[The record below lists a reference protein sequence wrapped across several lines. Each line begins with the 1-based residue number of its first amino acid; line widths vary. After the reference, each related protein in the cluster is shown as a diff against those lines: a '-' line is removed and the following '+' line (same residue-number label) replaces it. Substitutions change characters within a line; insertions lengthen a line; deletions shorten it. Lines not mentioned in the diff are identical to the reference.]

1 MRCRR
6 QISRL
11 IVAAILL
18 AAAGDL
24 AQALDSGRTL
34 TQYVH
39 RIWQTQQGLPE
50 ASIYSIL
57 QTRDGYLWLGT
68 LQGLVRFDGVTF
80 TPIENVYSGA
90 PSGVWIRSMIEDS
103 DGGLWIGTNETGV
116 FRIQNGVTT
125 HYSQKDGLPSDVIQC
140 LVTGK
145 PGEIWICTSNG
156 LARFENGTF
165 EVYRTAQG
173 LSSDIVR
180 AAAYSSDGKLWIGG
194 ESTILNVWNGAQF
207 GSQPLSQMPKDAGV
221 RAMVGSG
228 DTMWIGTPEG
238 LIQRQ
243 GGGER
248 GKERLYTTKDGL
260 SDDWILS
267 LAASRDGSVW
277 IGTRNGFSRW
287 RNGEID
293 SFRPQDGLSQ
303 STVYSVL
310 EDREGSLWAGTKHGL
325 NQFLDGRAV
334 PYTMNEGL
342 PSNDTGPVIQD
353 HDGTIWVGTLGAG
366 LSRFDGRRFS
376 VLTTRNGLASNQ
388 IGALATDAQD
398 NLWVGTDRGLNRL
411 RNGRVEA
418 AFTTAQGLPANDIKS
433 ILSDARGRLWIG
445 TSAGPAMFQEGV
457 FIRPRGLS
465 LNQPV
470 LAMGEDNAGRL
481 YLATA
486 NSVQIFEDGKLRE
499 LLQDNAPIRTVD
511 AFYRDRDGLMWMG
524 MIGGGMRMVADGKIS
539 SFFMRDGLFDNEIY
553 GIAADAQDR
562 LWMACS
568 KGIFSVPRADL
579 LRFAK
584 GDLKRIVSSPYS
596 PTDALRVIECKPGV
610 QPAVSLMNNG
620 DLWFSTIRGLIVLDP
635 NHLLLNVPPPPV
647 VIEDVIVN
655 GEHEVPARVS
665 KLAPGRKNLE
675 FQYTGLSF
683 LAPGRITFRYILD
696 GYDKNWIDAGTR
708 RAAYYTNLP
717 PGSFRFRVTACNI
730 DGVCNDTGSSVSFV
744 LASHLYQRAWFWILV
759 AALVGMSVW
768 LAYQLRIRRLREQFS
783 LILSERNR
791 IARELHDTL
800 IQGLSGI
807 TMEMQALAA
816 RLRSP
821 AERSTLEEIIQDAGT
836 CLRETRRSVAGLRS
850 GTANSGLAMAIENA
864 ARQVTEAKNIRL
876 KLKLEKNSKGFPADV
891 EYNLVRIAQEAVS
904 NSVKHSGARTV
915 EVALDYTDQALHL
928 SVKDDGSGFAENGK
942 TGHYGL
948 IGMKERATHIGAEF
962 ELASTPGKGTL
973 VSVVLPS
980 EQNGHS

>member
-1 MRCRR
+1 M
-6 QISRL
+6 
-11 IVAAILL
+11 
-18 AAAGDL
+18 
-24 AQALDSGRTL
+24 
-34 TQYVH
+34 
-39 RIWQTQQGLPE
+39 
-50 ASIYSIL
+50 
-57 QTRDGYLWLGT
+57 
-68 LQGLVRFDGVTF
+68 GV
-80 TPIENVYSGA
+80 
-90 PSGVWIRSMIEDS
+90 
-103 DGGLWIGTNETGV
+103 
-116 FRIQNGVTT
+116 
-125 HYSQKDGLPSDVIQC
+125 
-140 LVTGK
+140 
-145 PGEIWICTSNG
+145 
-156 LARFENGTF
+156 
-165 EVYRTAQG
+165 
-173 LSSDIVR
+173 
-180 AAAYSSDGKLWIGG
+180 
-194 ESTILNVWNGAQF
+194 
-207 GSQPLSQMPKDAGV
+207 
-221 RAMVGSG
+221 
-228 DTMWIGTPEG
+228 
-238 LIQRQ
+238 
-243 GGGER
+243 
-248 GKERLYTTKDGL
+248 
-260 SDDWILS
+260 
-267 LAASRDGSVW
+267 
-277 IGTRNGFSRW
+277 
-287 RNGEID
+287 
-293 SFRPQDGLSQ
+293 
-303 STVYSVL
+303 
-310 EDREGSLWAGTKHGL
+310 
-325 NQFLDGRAV
+325 
-334 PYTMNEGL
+334 
-342 PSNDTGPVIQD
+342 
-353 HDGTIWVGTLGAG
+353 
-366 LSRFDGRRFS
+366 
-376 VLTTRNGLASNQ
+376 
-388 IGALATDAQD
+388 
-398 NLWVGTDRGLNRL
+398 
-411 RNGRVEA
+411 
-418 AFTTAQGLPANDIKS
+418 
-433 ILSDARGRLWIG
+433 
-445 TSAGPAMFQEGV
+445 
-457 FIRPRGLS
+457 
-465 LNQPV
+465 
-470 LAMGEDNAGRL
+470 DNAGRL

-850 GTANSGLAMAIENA
+850 GTANYRECGAPGHRSQEYPAKAETGKKFQGVSGGRRVQSGAHRAGSRLQFREAFRSADGGGGPRLYRPGA
-864 ARQVTEAKNIRL
+864 ASFGERRRLRIRRERKNRTLRFDRHEGAGHAHRCGIRTRQHARKR
-876 KLKLEKNSKGFPADV
+876 
-891 EYNLVRIAQEAVS
+891 
-904 NSVKHSGARTV
+904 HSGIGSASLGTEWTFIKHNEYGKSNGSSHQSLMRRRSP
-915 EVALDYTDQALHL
+915 AGAQRHRLDSRQ
-928 SVKDDGSGFAENGK
+928 
-942 TGHYGL
+942 
-948 IGMKERATHIGAEF
+948 
-962 ELASTPGKGTL
+962 
-973 VSVVLPS
+973 
-980 EQNGHS
+980 